1 VAERPR
7 KCREASAQREAGV
20 VFRWIRKENHPGSVG
35 FGGFA
40 TLFLMT
46 LPPLL
51 AVMQGGE

>member
-1 VAERPR
+1 MDFVADH
-7 KCREASAQREAGV
+7 V
-20 VFRWIRKENHPGSVG
+20 VTTIRKENHPGSVG